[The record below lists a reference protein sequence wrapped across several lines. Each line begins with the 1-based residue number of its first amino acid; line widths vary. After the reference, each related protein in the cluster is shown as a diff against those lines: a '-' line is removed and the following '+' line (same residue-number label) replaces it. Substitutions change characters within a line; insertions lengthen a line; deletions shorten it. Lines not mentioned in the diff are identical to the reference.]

1 LISLRDVS
9 KEYELGEVTVNALK
23 KLTLDIDKGKFVVL
37 LGPSGSGKTTLLN
50 LVSALDIPTSGKILI
65 DGNDISFYT
74 RKQRAIFRRH
84 SIGFI
89 FQFFNLLPTLTAL
102 ENIEFSLDL
111 VGVKDDL
118 GSRSFDRQAIREQA
132 SNWLQ
137 EVGLQDRVNH
147 FPSQLS
153 GGEQQRVA
161 IARALAKNP
170 PIVVADEPTGNLDYR
185 NGVKILR
192 LMKRL
197 NETTQKT
204 FLIATHN
211 QQIARIADIIISM
224 QTGSYN
230 MVMQQEPANL
240 ENIIW

>member
-1 LISLRDVS
+1 M
-9 KEYELGEVTVNALK
+9 GEVRVNALK
-23 KLTLDIDKGKFVVL
+23 NLTLDIDRGKFVVL

-65 DGNDISFYT
+65 NGNDISFYT
-74 RKQRAIFRRH
+74 RTQRAVFRRH

-111 VGVKDDL
+111 VGVEGDV
-118 GSRSFDRQAIREQA
+118 GSRSFDRNVIRTQALH
-132 SNWLQ
+132 WLK
-137 EVGLQDRVNH
+137 EVGLGNRASH

-211 QQIARIADIIISM
+211 QQIAKIADTIIGM
-224 QTGSYN
+224 QTGTYN
-230 MVMQQEPANL
+230 MIIQQQPTDL
-240 ENIIW
+240 DNIIW

>member
-1 LISLRDVS
+1 MISLREVS
-9 KEYELGEVTVNALK
+9 KEYELGEVRVNALK
-23 KLTLDIDKGKFVVL
+23 NLTLDIDRGKFVVL

-74 RKQRAIFRRH
+74 RKQRAVFRRLT
-84 SIGFI
+84 IGFI

-111 VGVKDDL
+111 VGVEGDM
-118 GSRSFDRQAIREQA
+118 GSRSFDKHVIRGQALY
-132 SNWLQ
+132 WLK
-137 EVGLQDRVNH
+137 EVGLDNRASH

-211 QQIARIADIIISM
+211 QQIAKIADVIIGM
-224 QTGSYN
+224 QTRSYN
-230 MVMQQEPANL
+230 MIIQKQPTDL
-240 ENIIW
+240 DNIIW